1 MKMTFY
7 VKKAITIDGLDNLT
21 KEQQEELAIL
31 VGANLVVDV
40 SEDIALETLIN
51 NGRIS
56 ESNEIDNYYSVDN
69 D

>member
-1 MKMTFY
+1 MKMTCY

-51 NGRIS
+51 TGRIS
-56 ESNEIDNYYSVDN
+56 ESIEIENYYSVDS